1 MGGYIHW
8 TTGRIPVVQ
17 YIPLGTF
24 VYKSQR
30 KQWLI
35 VMLNHVCLTMYAII
49 HFVPKGRTRQTLER
63 ERYEGESSQK
73 TALRPPQTPLR
84 FATWSILARILF
96 TSCVQKFIQTNR
108 QTENNQKCKN
118 QLSCQL
124 LDVLYGHVATLAH
137 NFFHQLLIFTSHGVK
152 L

>member
-35 VMLNHVCLTMYAII
+35 VMLNHVCYYPSTGHQKCLFSE
-49 HFVPKGRTRQTLER
+49 HVSSFCGRDELDKLSSEKGMKER
-63 ERYEGESSQK
+63 
-73 TALRPPQTPLR
+73 ALRKRPSALPRPLSGLRLGRFWRGYYLHRAFRNSSKQTDRPKITR
-84 FATWSILARILF
+84 S
-96 TSCVQKFIQTNR
+96 
-108 QTENNQKCKN
+108 
-118 QLSCQL
+118 
-124 LDVLYGHVATLAH
+124 
-137 NFFHQLLIFTSHGVK
+137 VK
-152 L
+152 ISYHANY